1 MRTRSRQGGWI
12 GLIGLLL
19 ALVVVLLLGRTL
31 LKQMGLFT
39 DTSAPARSAVATPGS
54 TQVDVA
60 TPGVTAPIERARA
73 LEQQVQQQARDQSA
87 RIDDATR

>member
-1 MRTRSRQGGWI
+1 MRTRSRQGGWA
-12 GLIGLLL
+12 GLIGILL
-19 ALVVVLLLGRTL
+19 ALVIVLLLGRTL
-31 LKQMGLFT
+31 LKQMGLLT
-39 DTSAPARSAVATPGS
+39 DAPPQRAAAKPGS

-60 TPGVTAPIERARA
+60 TPSITAPMERARA